1 MQHALVIDDSRVMR
15 KLLGRLLEQLGFAVR
30 EAGDGAEGLQI
41 LGNGPLP
48 QLALVDWNMPNM
60 NGVDMIRAVRA
71 RRDYD
76 ALRILMVSSETS
88 PDQVAEALQAGADEY
103 LMKPFTAEGLRAK
116 LDMLGLVTEA

>member
-1 MQHALVIDDSRVMR
+1 MQALVIDDSRVMR
-15 KLLGRLLEQLGFAVR
+15 KLLGRLLEQFGFAVS
-30 EAGDGAEGLQI
+30 EAGDGAQGLER
-41 LGNGPLP
+41 LGAGPLP

-88 PDQVAEALQAGADEY
+88 AGQVAEALQAGADEY
-103 LMKPFTAEGLRAK
+103 LMKPFTAEGLHAK
-116 LDMLGLVTEA
+116 LDMLGLTTGA